1 MLQEPPLIP
10 DRILEAGLRSISRP
24 NINFA
29 RSGPPIPNTPRTT
42 GGPYFHTHGPGQR
55 QIHIAENKVRE
66 ETPLL
71 TPTPTP
77 TSINWWPYP
86 PWGQSTVSATPVASS
101 SPFSAAAVAVV
112 ASTVASAST
121 IPLSATTSSAT
132 PNTPQATIISIS
144 ALPPTN
150 TLPSNPRV
158 QAATGSHFN
167 ILYLVPVFVAVGLA
181 LGALCGLLGYRWY
194 SRRRARKGGPSN
206 GIRTR
211 GREGSSFVPGPP
223 YIPMLDDTEDART
236 ALPTTTSPSK
246 YTRHGASRAGRSWLS
261 AVARAG
267 SRRGSTHSSSI
278 PPSRGSTTRATPS
291 HSRPLSGS
299 PTGARSRGSTIS
311 PGSLSDEENVPY
323 ETIRHTSIRRGII
336 ERLQRGID
344 RRAPSRRTTQTYLS
358 APSAYSGTH
367 TEDSRAPSA
376 VPSSESPRDTDW
388 IPGSGF
394 RIVEEA
400 ISSPIPPSTAATLS
414 SPTSVSALVAG
425 LPGRSASAWDDRAA
439 IRQAVDAHPGE
450 RWLAWT
456 RSWASSPPQ
465 TNAQQQDRFTAVP
478 ARRRDDVGAALP
490 RSPPQLTS
498 GTLQSTLIFSPSL
511 APSGTARRHQPT
523 DAAPAAV
530 RGDSRA
536 SSIALGEGH
545 GTPAMRYAARQTA
558 LARVEDILARSY
570 SSRDLAQATASPGS
584 PNAFGAA
591 AVSAEEEEEDITLGA
606 GLMSR
611 RWFSILFTICYFTK
625 LSAGHKLW
633 FHSVT
638 GGGLDKRNL
647 RCPATK
653 CCIALIDPSYGD
665 WHSDS
670 LNGVK
675 PSKNRDISYINPYS
689 VAVQYHSTR
698 MDLACYD
705 HDQYAVLRERPLR
718 RKPPPRVPARRVPRQ
733 QRQHRISTMKSKI
746 VTMTFERDR
755 R

>member
-1 MLQEPPLIP
+1 MLQEPSLIP
-10 DRILEAGLRSISRP
+10 DRILAAGLRSISRP

-42 GGPYFHTHGPGQR
+42 GGPYFYTHGPGQR
-55 QIHIAENKVRE
+55 QTHITDLKNKVRE
-66 ETPLL
+66 ETPL

-101 SPFSAAAVAVV
+101 FSAVAVAAV
-112 ASTVASAST
+112 TSSVASAST
-121 IPLSATTSSAT
+121 IPLSATTSNAT
-132 PNTPQATIISIS
+132 PNTPQVVIPIS

-206 GIRTR
+206 GIRTL
-211 GREGSSFVPGPP
+211 GREGSSFIPGPP

-236 ALPTTTSPSK
+236 TLPTTTTSPSK

-278 PPSRGSTTRATPS
+278 PPSRGSTTRAATPS
-291 HSRPLSGS
+291 HLRPLSGS
-299 PTGARSRGSTIS
+299 PTGARSRGSIIS

-323 ETIRHTSIRRGII
+323 ETIRHTSIRRGIL

-376 VPSSESPRDTDW
+376 IPSSESLRDTDW

-400 ISSPIPPSTAATLS
+400 ISSPIPPSTAALG
-414 SPTSVSALVAG
+414 SPTSASASVAG

-456 RSWASSPPQ
+456 RSWTSSPPQ
-465 TNAQQQDRFTAVP
+465 TNIHQLDRFTAVP
-478 ARRRDDVGAALP
+478 ARRRDDIGAALP

-511 APSGTARRHQPT
+511 TPAVPRAATTDRRARAQPQARQSQPPRPLARAT
-523 DAAPAAV
+523 RLAAPAAV

-570 SSRDLAQATASPGS
+570 SSRDLAPGAASTGS

-591 AVSAEEEEEDITLGA
+591 AVRALSTEEEEEDVTLGA
-606 GLMSR
+606 GIEQRLAAAATASNR
-611 RWFSILFTICYFTK
+611 R
-625 LSAGHKLW
+625 
-633 FHSVT
+633 
-638 GGGLDKRNL
+638 
-647 RCPATK
+647 
-653 CCIALIDPSYGD
+653 
-665 WHSDS
+665 
-670 LNGVK
+670 
-675 PSKNRDISYINPYS
+675 
-689 VAVQYHSTR
+689 
-698 MDLACYD
+698 
-705 HDQYAVLRERPLR
+705 
-718 RKPPPRVPARRVPRQ
+718 RQ
-733 QRQHRISTMKSKI
+733 R
-746 VTMTFERDR
+746 
-755 R
+755 

>member
-1 MLQEPPLIP
+1 MDLQSPTPPGRLGVHIF
-10 DRILEAGLRSISRP
+10 I
-24 NINFA
+24 
-29 RSGPPIPNTPRTT
+29 RTAL
-42 GGPYFHTHGPGQR
+42 GR
-55 QIHIAENKVRE
+55 EQIHIADWEHKVRE

-86 PWGQSTVSATPVASS
+86 PWGQSTVSATLVASS
-101 SPFSAAAVAVV
+101 SSFSAAAVAAVT
-112 ASTVASAST
+112 SSVASAST
-121 IPLSATTSSAT
+121 IPLSVTTSSAT
-132 PNTPQATIISIS
+132 PNTPQATIIPIS

-150 TLPSNPRV
+150 TLPSNPRI

-267 SRRGSTHSSSI
+267 SRRGSTHSFSI
-278 PPSRGSTTRATPS
+278 PPSRGSTARAAAPS

-323 ETIRHTSIRRGII
+323 ETIRHTSIRRGIL

-400 ISSPIPPSTAATLS
+400 ISSPFPPSTAATLS
-414 SPTSVSALVAG
+414 SPTSVSASVAG

-456 RSWASSPPQ
+456 RSWTSSPPQ
-465 TNAQQQDRFTAVP
+465 TNTQQQDRFTAVP
-478 ARRRDDVGAALP
+478 ARRRDDLGAALP

-511 APSGTARRHQPT
+511 APAVPRAATTDRRARAQQSRARQSQPPRPLARAT
-523 DAAPAAV
+523 RQAAPVAV

-570 SSRDLAQATASPGS
+570 SSRDLALATASPGS

-591 AVSAEEEEEDITLGA
+591 AVPALSTEEEEEDVTLGA
-606 GLMSR
+606 GIEQRLAAAAAASNR
-611 RWFSILFTICYFTK
+611 R
-625 LSAGHKLW
+625 
-633 FHSVT
+633 
-638 GGGLDKRNL
+638 
-647 RCPATK
+647 
-653 CCIALIDPSYGD
+653 
-665 WHSDS
+665 
-670 LNGVK
+670 
-675 PSKNRDISYINPYS
+675 
-689 VAVQYHSTR
+689 
-698 MDLACYD
+698 
-705 HDQYAVLRERPLR
+705 
-718 RKPPPRVPARRVPRQ
+718 RQ
-733 QRQHRISTMKSKI
+733 R
-746 VTMTFERDR
+746 
-755 R
+755 